1 MGIELN
7 KKEKRIA
14 IQNDLLSRVYDLI
27 LNTQTLDDE
36 RSKLIEFKDAVESG
50 KDFEQQLMNL
60 AESLRQ
66 LAVRKLNDKET
77 LSPEVGKF
85 YMDIST
91 TGLLKK
97 NFGTGMTVI
106 SFLS

>member
-1 MGIELN
+1 MN
-7 KKEKRIA
+7 KKEKRMA
-14 IQNDLLSRVYDLI
+14 AQDALLSRVYDLI
-27 LNTQTLDDE
+27 LNKETLDDE
-36 RSKLIEFKDAVESG
+36 RSKLIEFKDEVESE
-50 KDFEQQLMNL
+50 KDFEQQLMKL

-77 LSPEVGKF
+77 LSQKVGKF